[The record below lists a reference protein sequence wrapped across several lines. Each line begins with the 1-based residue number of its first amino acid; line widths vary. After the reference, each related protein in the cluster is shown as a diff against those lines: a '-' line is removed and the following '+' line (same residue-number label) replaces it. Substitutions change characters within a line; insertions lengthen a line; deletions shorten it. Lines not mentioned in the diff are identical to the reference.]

1 MQSHGKG
8 LDWGLTGLNTG
19 SRCQALIGPGGE
31 EPRFYQRLN
40 YIEKNVLALRHPQEF
55 LEWDN

>member
-1 MQSHGKG
+1 MG

-19 SRCQALIGPGGE
+19 SRCLALIGPDGE

-40 YIEKNVLALRHPQEF
+40 YIGKNVLALRHPQEL